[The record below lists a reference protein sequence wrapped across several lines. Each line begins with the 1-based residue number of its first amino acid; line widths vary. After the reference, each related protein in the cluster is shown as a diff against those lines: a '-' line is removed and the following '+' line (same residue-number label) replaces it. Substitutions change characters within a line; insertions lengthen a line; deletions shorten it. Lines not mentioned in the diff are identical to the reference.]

1 MVEEIEEITEEIE
14 EIAEE
19 VEEITRKMFLIVVAD
34 YLFYFALGVLCGAA
48 FC

>member
-1 MVEEIEEITEEIE
+1 MVEEIEEIT
-14 EIAEE
+14 EE